1 VQAMA
6 PIVVRVPEPT
16 VSRTTTPYVPAAG
29 RAHTQRGP
37 VAGRVV
43 VQPEPVVARAEAP
56 HRPAIARV
64 PTSREPITLRPPA
77 PPRPTHGGSEPF
89 AETRPTLVPPGAL
102 EVREIKLLIAARCAR
117 LDRGADH
124 FRLLDLPVGAPVDAV
139 RNAYLELAR
148 YLQPEKLAQLGIHD
162 EAYDAHRLLAQ
173 AGIAVT
179 TLTDPVRRTAY
190 LESLWTP
197 APLAPPPA
205 QAEVVDRRTLAA
217 ECYQRGMQALRA
229 DQPAQAVIELTLA
242 FELSS
247 YDVDYGAMLWWA
259 KFCAAPDKAT
269 VAIETRKALERAI
282 HQSRRPAIARFYL
295 ARVARVLGHE
305 DSALH
310 HFREVLALVPDHPE
324 AASELRALEARLAG
338 A

>member
-1 VQAMA
+1 VGTRAQA
-6 PIVVRVPEPT
+6 PHGSVVARV
-16 VSRTTTPYVPAAG
+16 AII
-29 RAHTQRGP
+29 
-37 VAGRVV
+37 
-43 VQPEPVVARAEAP
+43 QPEPVVGRAQTE
-56 HRPAIARV
+56 RGTVVARV

-77 PPRPTHGGSEPF
+77 RPRPSHAGNEPF
-89 AETRPTLVPPGAL
+89 AETRPTLIPPGAL

-124 FRLLDLPVGAPVDAV
+124 FRLLDLPIGAPVDAV

-148 YLQPEKLAQLGIHD
+148 YLQPEKLAQLGIT
-162 EAYDAHRLLAQ
+162 EQASDAHRLLAQ

-179 TLTDPVRRTAY
+179 TLTDPKRRAEY

-205 QAEVVDRRTLAA
+205 QAAVVDRRTLAA

-229 DQPAQAVIELTLA
+229 DQPAQAVVELTLA

-259 KFCAAPDKAT
+259 KFCVAPDKAS

-295 ARVARVLGHE
+295 ARVARELGRE
-305 DSALH
+305 QSALH
-310 HFREVLALVPDHPE
+310 HFRDVLALAPDHAE